1 MTKTATKTQTMDLQD
16 LLLDEAKKQN
26 VEVTIFTVNGV
37 KQEARIIGFDK
48 FIVLADV
55 KGKTQMFYK
64 HALSTIV
71 FPSNFKMPN
80 Q

>member
-1 MTKTATKTQTMDLQD
+1 MTKATTKKQTLDLQD

-37 KQEARIIGFDK
+37 KQEARILGFDN
-48 FIVLADV
+48 FTVLADV

-71 FPSNFKMPN
+71 FPSHFKILN